1 MNRLPNDPSI
11 ITTNTPHAFR
21 YFCQRVLPTVY
32 DDSLSYYELLCK
44 LVAKI
49 NEIISA
55 DDTRNNAIT
64 ELQSLFVELKSY
76 TDNYFKNM
84 DMQEEINTK
93 LNDMAQKGELATI
106 ISLYLNGINVY
117 GFKTIADMKAA
128 NTIGI
133 GSICKTLGDTDY
145 TIGDGD
151 YYFIRHVTT
160 TDVIDE
166 DNLIALT
173 NNPEAVAVRIPNKA
187 LDDLVDTLS
196 TTVNN
201 VSTITNALG
210 TLTNLSTTEKS
221 NLVGAINETYGGIDT
236 KIANTVG
243 ALTDLTTENKTSVVN
258 AINGVNGMLTLTRGQ
273 LGSLSNL
280 TTIHKSDLVSAIT
293 EVNDKIISVEQGGT
307 GGTTATQARANL
319 EVLKPY
325 ILFDNSN
332 GTQST
337 VTLTET
343 AEHFD
348 YLDIYYRD
356 NSSNYDSKRIYQ
368 PHGKGVLLNTVRQN
382 APNNKMWIKS
392 ARVSISG
399 TSITW
404 GTERGQTTLTPV
416 AYSNNTYSGIS
427 FGTDPEI
434 WIYCVVGYKH

>member
-49 NEIISA
+49 NEVITA
-55 DDTRNNAIT
+55 DDTRNNAIS

-145 TIGDGD
+145 TQGDGD

-221 NLVGAINETYGGIDT
+221 NLVGAINETYGSIDT

-243 ALTDLTTENKTSVVN
+243 ALTDLTTEYKSSVVN
-258 AINGVNGMLTLTRGQ
+258 AINSVQGDATLNASKIGDIA
-273 LGSLSNL
+273 NL
-280 TTIHKSDLVSAIT
+280 PTTDKTSIVAAIT
-293 EVNDKIISVEQGGT
+293 EISNATTPISKGGT
-307 GGTTATQARANL
+307 GGTTATQARTNL

-325 ILFDNSN
+325 VLFDNSN

-337 VTLTET
+337 VTLSET
-343 AEHFD
+343 SEHFD

-356 NSSNYDSKRIYQ
+356 NSSNYDSKRIYK
-368 PHGKGVLLNTVRQN
+368 PHGKGILLNTVRQN
-382 APNNKMWIKS
+382 APNSKMWIKS
-392 ARVSISG
+392 AWVSISG
-399 TSITW
+399 TNITW

-427 FGTDPEI
+427 FGTDPVI